1 MSKFSDRVFGTNVDP
16 DVLKIFNNLQN
27 GSFEQNP
34 NEPIVENKDY
44 LGDRT
49 TFARM
54 WTAAIISGSV
64 TDPETEETRQEVE
77 VNFHIVNDNRGE
89 SY

>member
-34 NEPIVENKDY
+34 NEPIVENKD
-44 LGDRT
+44 
-49 TFARM
+49 
-54 WTAAIISGSV
+54 
-64 TDPETEETRQEVE
+64 
-77 VNFHIVNDNRGE
+77 
-89 SY
+89 